1 MSEPGVNQHLEH
13 PRQEAESIPARKAV
27 LVAAIALAIFALAV
41 YEADRIFHREES
53 ALIPGRAPPLPK
65 ELGQPEIGMV
75 NQKPFDR
82 QQEAEQLRIQQTEQL
97 NSYGWVDRK
106 NQVIHIP
113 IERAMEVLV
122 SRSKR

>member
-1 MSEPGVNQHLEH
+1 MSEQGVNQHLEH
-13 PRQEAESIPARKAV
+13 PRQEAEGVPARKAV

-53 ALIPGRAPPLPK
+53 MLMPGRAPPLPK

-75 NQKPFDR
+75 NQRPFDR

-122 SRSKR
+122 SRSKP